1 MAKVFRDTVTAVFMK
16 AFGRM
21 TSNMAQENGQT
32 QMDHSLLHSTVLEG
46 NMEKALS
53 PIQTVHLTIVF
64 TTMTWKTSLKGVI
77 QGAGTVRA

>member
-1 MAKVFRDTVTAVFMK
+1 MI
-16 AFGRM
+16 
-21 TSNMAQENGQT
+21 SNMAQENGQT

-46 NMEKALS
+46 NTEKALS